1 MKIQLIW
8 VGKTKERFILEG
20 IDKYIRLLRPYA
32 EVSITEIKEEKG
44 RDIQRMRAKEDERID
59 RLQIPYVLLDEKGK
73 NLSSVEFAK
82 FLEDCRPAI
91 SFVVG
96 GAYGVSDHVKE
107 MARERIALSQMTL
120 THEMAR
126 LVLAEQL
133 YRAFTI
139 LHKRG
144 YHH

>member
-1 MKIQLIW
+1 
-8 VGKTKERFILEG
+8 
-20 IDKYIRLLRPYA
+20 
-32 EVSITEIKEEKG
+32 
-44 RDIQRMRAKEDERID
+44 MRAKEDERID

>member
-1 MKIQLIW
+1 MKITLIW

-20 IDKYIRLLRPYA
+20 INKYIGFLKPFA
-32 EVSITEIKEEKG
+32 EVSITVIKEEKG
-44 RDIQRMRAKEDERID
+44 KDIQRMAAKEGERIE

-73 NLSSVEFAK
+73 NLSSTEFAG
-82 FLEDCRPAI
+82 FLDRRRPAV
-91 SFVVG
+91 SFVLG
-96 GAYGVSDHVKE
+96 GAYGVSDRIKT
-107 MARERIALSQMTL
+107 MARDTIALSRMTL